1 MSICIKNSRLLYCLV
16 CGLGLVLF
24 SAQSSHADSSPSTA
38 EELCNEPG
46 RPTLQKQFEL
56 AGQPLRHIPG
66 FCRWLLQPPIV
77 YRQSPQSG
85 KSDLSGKELEEN
97 EDRELNQPDLK
108 PGLEEF
114 EEENVHLQPI
124 EKEEKKESVVEQ
136 EVYKPLVG
144 QKKDGEEENVRPQ
157 PIEKEEKKE
166 SLVEQGSSEP
176 VAEQRPIEPE
186 IQPVEPSEIKAKSKQ
201 VEPKAVEPATRQKTT
216 KKAPE
221 KTILKQK
228 AEAGW
233 QVSAGS
239 TEANYAERGYEV
251 VLQGQSLGAR
261 YQQVGPW
268 GTVYGLQQHWLREE
282 GKAQIGDVDGKLE
295 REQWQFGFNG
305 GVELVHQYWL
315 RLQLMV
321 LLGWQEDRLSYRHQ
335 KVSGEVQYSET
346 IVNGQFLWGYEL
358 SPVFRI
364 SENWLLGTRWQQRM
378 DSLQIRY
385 GDGTNAEILS
395 KPAWQ
400 IWIEYR

>member
-1 MSICIKNSRLLYCLV
+1 MSICIKNSRLLYCLI

-24 SAQSSHADSSPSTA
+24 SAQGSHADSSPSII

-56 AGQPLRHIPG
+56 AGHPLRNIPG

-85 KSDLSGKELEEN
+85 KSDSSGKELVGN
-97 EDRELNQPDLK
+97 ADRELNQPDPK

-124 EKEEKKESVVEQ
+124 QKEEKKESLVGQ
-136 EVYKPLVG
+136 ESSEPVVG
-144 QKKDGEEENVRPQ
+144 QKKDGEEETVHTQ
-157 PIEKEEKKE
+157 PIQKEEKKE
-166 SLVEQGSSEP
+166 SSVEQESSEP
-176 VAEQRPIEPE
+176 VVEQRLIEPE
-186 IQPVEPSEIKAKSKQ
+186 IQPVEPPEIKAKSKQ
-201 VEPKAVEPATRQKTT
+201 VEPKAAEPAAQQKIMKTT
-216 KKAPE
+216 PE
-221 KTILKQK
+221 EPTLKIST
-228 AEAGW
+228 EPGW
-233 QVSAGS
+233 QVFAGA
-239 TEANYAERGYEV
+239 TEANYSERGYEV
-251 VLQGQSLGAR
+251 ALQGQSLGAR
-261 YQQVGPW
+261 YQLVGPW

-282 GKAQIGDVDGKLE
+282 GQAQIGDVAGKLE
-295 REQWQFGFNG
+295 REQWQFGFNS
-305 GVELVHQYWL
+305 GVELGHQYWL

-346 IVNGQFLWGYEL
+346 IGNGQFLWGYEL

-364 SENWLLGTRWQQRM
+364 AENWLLGTRWQQRM

>member
-1 MSICIKNSRLLYCLV
+1 MSICIKNSRLLYCLI

-85 KSDLSGKELEEN
+85 KSDLSGKELEES
-97 EDRELNQPDLK
+97 EDRELNQPAPK

-114 EEENVHLQPI
+114 EEENVHL
-124 EKEEKKESVVEQ
+124 
-136 EVYKPLVG
+136 
-144 QKKDGEEENVRPQ
+144 Q

-176 VAEQRPIEPE
+176 VAEQRPIEPQ

-201 VEPKAVEPATRQKTT
+201 VEPKAVEPATQQKTT
-216 KKAPE
+216 KKTPE

-261 YQQVGPW
+261 YQQGGPW

-346 IVNGQFLWGYEL
+346 IGNGQFLWGYEL
-358 SPVFRI
+358 SPVFQI
-364 SENWLLGTRWQQRM
+364 AENWLLGTRWQQRM

>member
-1 MSICIKNSRLLYCLV
+1 M
-16 CGLGLVLF
+16 LF
-24 SAQSSHADSSPSTA
+24 YAQGTHADSAPLTT

-56 AGQPLRHIPG
+56 AGHPLRNIPG
-66 FCRWLLQPPIV
+66 FCRWLLQPPTV
-77 YRQSPQSG
+77 YRQSLQSE
-85 KSDLSGKELEEN
+85 KLDSSSKELEEN
-97 EDRELNQPDLK
+97 EDRELNQPDPK
-108 PGLEEF
+108 PVLQELEEAT
-114 EEENVHLQPI
+114 
-124 EKEEKKESVVEQ
+124 
-136 EVYKPLVG
+136 
-144 QKKDGEEENVRPQ
+144 VRPQ

-201 VEPKAVEPATRQKTT
+201 VELNAVEPTARQKTT
-216 KKAPE
+216 KKTPE

-233 QVSAGS
+233 QISAGS

-261 YQQVGPW
+261 YQQGGPW

-305 GVELVHQYWL
+305 GIELGHQYWL
-315 RLQLMV
+315 RLQLML

-335 KVSGEVQYSET
+335 KNSGEIQHSET
-346 IVNGQFLWGYEL
+346 ISNGQFLWGYEL
-358 SPVFRI
+358 SPVFQI
-364 SENWLLGTRWQQRM
+364 AGHWLLGTRWQQRL